1 MVMNVRTLAASVV
14 VRDPGDRILL
24 VLRSSE
30 PDAGCWSVPGGRV
43 EPGESLAD
51 AAARE
56 AFEETG
62 LRVIVEREVWSL
74 DVLDGPDNVF
84 EIHDFLAHV
93 VGGNMVAGDD
103 AADVGWF
110 DREQMERMPLTPDLL
125 TYLTRYGIF

>member
-1 MVMNVRTLAASVV
+1 MVMSMRTLAASVV
-14 VRDPGDRILL
+14 VRDPQDRILL
-24 VLRSSE
+24 VLRSFE

-51 AAARE
+51 AAVRE

-62 LRVIVEREVWSL
+62 LRVVVEREVWSL
-74 DVLDGPDNVF
+74 DVLDGPDHVF

-103 AADVGWF
+103 AADIGWF
-110 DREQMERMPLTPDLL
+110 EREQMERMALTPDLL
-125 TYLTRYGIF
+125 TYLTRYSVL